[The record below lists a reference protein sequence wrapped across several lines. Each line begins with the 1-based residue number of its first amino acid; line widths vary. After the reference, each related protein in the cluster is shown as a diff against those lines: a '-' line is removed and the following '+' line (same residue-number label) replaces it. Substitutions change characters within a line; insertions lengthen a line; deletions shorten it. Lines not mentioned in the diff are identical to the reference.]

1 VFYSFFGGRQKN
13 LKKFFF
19 EKKTSSE
26 NISTGWISDFE
37 LFLTTDCTEKHG
49 SICVDLYSPPCGLSN
64 HSLNDFSSPPCGLS
78 KHPLDVSSPPSGF
91 YMYLDVPFCM
101 GIYAPFAG
109 VKKGS
114 VNLSIAAGGEHKP
127 PACGITPPLGVSVA

>member
-1 VFYSFFGGRQKN
+1 
-13 LKKFFF
+13 
-19 EKKTSSE
+19 
-26 NISTGWISDFE
+26 
-37 LFLTTDCTEKHG
+37 
-49 SICVDLYSPPCGLSN
+49 
-64 HSLNDFSSPPCGLS
+64 
-78 KHPLDVSSPPSGF
+78 
-91 YMYLDVPFCM
+91 MYLDVPFCM